1 MTCGD
6 ARLTLWQGVHSTSPM
21 SLLQRLYPI
30 VRPFL
35 FKLDAETAH
44 EWTVKLLRT
53 AHTLGLLPEAQDDPA
68 CAREVMGLRFPNC
81 VGLAAGMD
89 KSASAV
95 DAWSG
100 LGFGFVEVGT
110 LTPRPQPGN
119 PTPRLF
125 RLIEKEGIINR
136 MGFNNPGIQAAVSKL
151 ERRTGKGIVGV
162 NIGKNFDTP
171 NERAVDDYLICLRAA
186 YPVADYVAVNI
197 SSPNTKGLRDLQAEE
212 PVRRLLGTLKEE
224 QQKLATQYGKLKPL
238 VVKIA
243 PDLTAEQV
251 ENLAR
256 VFSEMRMDGVIA
268 TNTTISRQGVEGHP
282 LAQETG
288 GLSGAPLT
296 RRATDVISSLYIAS
310 QLGRSGASFPII
322 GVGGIFNAADA
333 QAKLDAGASL
343 VQVYS
348 ALVYRGPGMIPEIAR
363 LPASRPTSANA

>member
-1 MTCGD
+1 M
-6 ARLTLWQGVHSTSPM
+6 P
-21 SLLQRLYPI
+21 LLPRLYPLL
-30 VRPFL
+30 RPLL

-44 EWTVKLLRT
+44 EWTTKLLRMGH
-53 AHTLGLLPEAQDDPA
+53 ALGMIHEPEHDTA
-68 CAREVMGLRFPNC
+68 CARTVMGLRFPNC

-89 KSASAV
+89 KSASTV
-95 DAWSG
+95 DAWG
-100 LGFGFVEVGT
+100 ALGFGFVEVGT

-125 RLIEKEGIINR
+125 RLVEHEAIINR
-136 MGFNNPGIQAAVSKL
+136 MGFNNPGIHAAVGRL
-151 ERRTGKGIVGV
+151 ERRTGSGIVGV

-171 NERAVDDYLICLRAA
+171 NERAVDDYLTCLRTA
-186 YPVADYVAVNI
+186 YGVADYIAVNI

-224 QQKLATQYGKLKPL
+224 QHRLFAQHGKYTPV

-243 PDLTAEQV
+243 PDLAAEQI
-251 ENLAR
+251 ENLAH
-256 VFSEMRMDGVIA
+256 VFAEVQMDGVIA
-268 TNTTISRQGVEGHP
+268 TNTTISRSGVQGHP
-282 LAQETG
+282 LASETG

-296 RRATDVISSLYIAS
+296 RKATDIIASLFIAS
-310 QLGRSGASFPII
+310 QTSTRGSSLPII

-348 ALVYRGPGMIPEIAR
+348 ALVYRGPAMITEIAR
-363 LPASRPTSANA
+363 LPAKSETVPQS